1 MHEVTISLTD
11 AQWKAMSI
19 ATPDPAEW
27 VKSAAEAYAN
37 RQIEE
42 VFMLEVQRMASD
54 SSVTQ
59 IPADKDAVVMASTLP
74 TAVERNAATLA
85 MSPWLNEEEAS

>member
-1 MHEVTISLTD
+1 MREVTLTLTE

-27 VKSAAEAYAN
+27 VRSAAEAYAN

-42 VFMLEVQRMASD
+42 VFMIEVQRMASD
-54 SSVTQ
+54 SSITQ
-59 IPADKDAVVMASTLP
+59 IPADKDAVVMASELP
-74 TAVERNAATLA
+74 TAVERNATTLA
-85 MSPWLNEEEAS
+85 MSPWLNETE